1 MNLWKTTAT
10 LIALSLPLMAAK
22 CDEQLSAIAVKTCS
36 ALDTIYAHY
45 DEVKADG
52 VIPVR
57 YTSRVD
63 AVRVQ
68 TNKLCANPAGVN
80 TIVLAGV
87 AGEAYIALRAAFRS
101 GAGEGSDD
109 YHVANGLEKLENLKV
124 YLQRLQK
131 E

>member
-1 MNLWKTTAT
+1 MNLWKKSLTI
-10 LIALSLPLMAAK
+10 LALSLPLIAAK
-22 CDEQLSAIAVKTCS
+22 CDEQLSAIAVKTCA
-36 ALDTIYAHY
+36 ALDTIYSHY
-45 DEVKADG
+45 DQVKADG

-68 TNKLCANPAGVN
+68 TDKLCANPAGVN

-87 AGEAYIALRAAFRS
+87 AGEAYIALRAAFRA

-124 YLQRLQK
+124 YLQKMKK